1 MRVFVSCADKN
12 ETTIRCPV
20 CIRQYDELTIGS
32 SHFGSSCMLHRGE
45 LWYVNVDV
53 CYEFFGF
60 TDHMIMNM
68 LLVCF
73 GVLYIDRIL
82 LLSRDSV
89 SLRYLQSRTRSE
101 LEQRESTVRL
111 PVQQERT

>member
-1 MRVFVSCADKN
+1 MC
-12 ETTIRCPV
+12 
-20 CIRQYDELTIGS
+20 
-32 SHFGSSCMLHRGE
+32 
-45 LWYVNVDV
+45 VN
-53 CYEFFGF
+53 CYEFFVF

-89 SLRYLQSRTRSE
+89 SLRYLQSRTRSD
-101 LEQRESTVRL
+101 LEQYSRARKKL
-111 PVQQERT
+111 DDDR